1 MGHLNYDFDNAA
13 ANVGMSPSNYPVF
26 GVACTEV
33 ELDCLTGFHSLLR
46 TDIVMDAGES
56 LNPAVDIGQIE
67 GAFIQGYG
75 LFCMEELLY
84 SPEGL
89 MLTKGPG
96 SYKIPTAGD
105 IPKEFYVSLLRGSP
119 NPKAVYSSKGL
130 GEPPLVLSA
139 SAYFAIKGAIKAFRI
154 DQGHSSLF
162 RLDCPATVERVRNAC
177 PNSSLLQEKDDES
190 RCANKCEV
198 GGVWAVRA

>member
-1 MGHLNYDFDNAA
+1 MA
-13 ANVGMSPSNYPVF
+13 VS
-26 GVACTEV
+26 EV
-33 ELDCLTGFHSLLR
+33 EVDCLTGFHTLLR
-46 TDIVMDAGES
+46 TDIVMDVGES

-67 GAFIQGYG
+67 GAFVQGYG

-96 SYKIPTAGD
+96 MYKIPAVND
-105 IPKEFYVSLLRGSP
+105 IPREFYVSLLRGSK
-119 NPKAVYSSKGL
+119 NPKAVYSSKGI

-139 SAYFAIKGAIKAFRI
+139 SIYFAIKDAIKAFRKEN
-154 DQGHSSLF
+154 GCSSVF

-177 PNSSLLQEKDDES
+177 PVPLFKEKEQNQEHFNDNISKGKNAWS
-190 RCANKCEV
+190 
-198 GGVWAVRA
+198 VRA